1 MSRLRQRAGVCQM
14 YKVHVLF
21 KHSGSEWLP
30 ARSSSVTTDKSAR
43 NPTALACIHVFSWSI
58 RLCICHPSLW
68 NDGGYHTSG
77 DLSLVKQCFLRWTHI
92 YACGLSICKRDQP
105 RTEAENDQ
113 KQTNGPS
120 NLFLYQTSTDFFS
133 CQCSLNNMKSIYLHS
148 IIL

>member
-1 MSRLRQRAGVCQM
+1 MKFAHSTDSVLFMSRLRQRAGVCQM

-21 KHSGSEWLP
+21 KRSGSEWLP

-77 DLSLVKQCFLRWTHI
+77 DLSLVGSPSANRTNR
-92 YACGLSICKRDQP
+92 GLKLKTIKSKPMTQATYFCTKHQ
-105 RTEAENDQ
+105 
-113 KQTNGPS
+113 
-120 NLFLYQTSTDFFS
+120 QTSFLATAP
-133 CQCSLNNMKSIYLHS
+133 
-148 IIL
+148 